1 MSPAGPETT
10 ESTVEDERELTE
22 APQRA
27 SGGSRAAV
35 YSIAAVA
42 VLLVGAAIGMLL
54 TLGVVRPESTPDDGS
69 IDVGFAQDMR
79 VHHLQAITMSGQA
92 RDRSTDEAVRGLAFD
107 IESTQLD
114 QSGRLAGW
122 LAVWDQP
129 ELPPPG
135 EPHMR
140 WMPADAGHH
149 GQGEAGVARMP
160 GMASTEEL
168 AKLRSLS
175 GPELDVYFLQLMLR
189 HHQGGLE
196 MAQFAAGN
204 AQTSYVRTLAEK
216 IAAGQDAETLV
227 MRRMLAERGAQPLP
241 FP

>member
-1 MSPAGPETT
+1 MR
-10 ESTVEDERELTE
+10 ESTKPAVDDDERELPE
-22 APQRA
+22 APERA

-42 VLLVGAAIGMLL
+42 VLLVGAAVGMLL
-54 TLGVVRPESTPDDGS
+54 TLGVVRPASTPDDGS

-79 VHHLQAITMSGQA
+79 VHHLQAITMAGQA

-140 WMPADAGHH
+140 WMPADAEHAH
-149 GQGEAGVARMP
+149 GGGTAGVTRMP

-168 AKLRSLS
+168 ARLRSLS
-175 GPELDVYFLQLMLR
+175 GPELDVFFLQLMLR

-196 MAQFAAGN
+196 MAEFAAAN

-227 MRRMLAERGAQPLP
+227 MRKMLADRGAQPLP

>member
-1 MSPAGPETT
+1 MTDDT
-10 ESTVEDERELTE
+10 
-22 APQRA
+22 APPPGRTR
-27 SGGSRAAV
+27 GRAAV
-35 YSIAAVA
+35 YAIAAVA

-54 TLGVVRPESTPDDGS
+54 TLGVVRPEPVPDAGS
-69 IDVGFAQDMR
+69 VDVGFAQDMR
-79 VHHLQAITMSGQA
+79 VHHLQAITMAGQA
-92 RDRSTDEAVRGLAFD
+92 RDRSTDPAVRGLAFD

-114 QSGRLAGW
+114 QSGRLAAW

-140 WMPADAGHH
+140 WMPADGGHGGH
-149 GQGEAGVARMP
+149 GTDASGVRRMP
-160 GMASTEEL
+160 GMATTEEL

-189 HHQGGLE
+189 HHQGGLG
-196 MAQFAAGN
+196 MATFAGAN
-204 AQTSYVRTLAEK
+204 AQTSYLRTLAEK
-216 IAAGQDAETLV
+216 IAAGQDAESDL
-227 MRRMLAERGAQPLP
+227 MRSMLAERGAQPLP

>member
-1 MSPAGPETT
+1 M
-10 ESTVEDERELTE
+10 
-22 APQRA
+22 
-27 SGGSRAAV
+27 
-35 YSIAAVA
+35 A

-54 TLGVVRPESTPDDGS
+54 TLGVVRPEPVPDAGS
-69 IDVGFAQDMR
+69 VDVGFAQDMR
-79 VHHLQAITMSGQA
+79 VHHLQAITMAGQA
-92 RDRSTDEAVRGLAFD
+92 RDRSTDPAVRGLAFD

-140 WMPADAGHH
+140 WMPAGGGHGGH
-149 GQGEAGVARMP
+149 GSDGAGVPRMP
-160 GMASTEEL
+160 GMATTEEL

-175 GPELDVYFLQLMLR
+175 GAELDVYFLQLMLR

-196 MAQFAAGN
+196 MAEFAGAN
-204 AQTSYVRTLAEK
+204 AQTSYLRTLAGK
-216 IAAGQDAETLV
+216 IAAGQDAESAL
-227 MRRMLAERGAQPLP
+227 MRSMLAERGAEPLP